1 MLLSLGFPALSTA
14 PGLVGETFGR
24 EELLFPGSES
34 EDSATVATLDR
45 LVLKTHWTTS
55 FFKNFS

>member
-24 EELLFPGSES
+24 EELLFPGRER
-34 EDSATVATLDR
+34 EDSATIATLDR
-45 LVLKTHWTTS
+45 LVLKTHGMTS
-55 FFKNFS
+55 FFNT